1 MELRVLRYFLAVVDE
16 KNISRAAQ
24 QLHVSQ
30 PTVSRQI
37 KELEEELG
45 ITLFERGSRTIELTN
60 SGEYFATQARQILSL
75 TDKTL
80 ANIHENQDISGSV
93 WIGSAEAKNFLTIA
107 QAVRELQT
115 TYPRIQVNVTSAN
128 ADDVRTKVKN
138 GVYDFGVIM
147 EPADKSDFDF
157 MHLPGESRW
166 GLLVPNTSPLAQR
179 DHLELSDLL
188 GQQLIISQQKGMTNV
203 LNDWFGE
210 SNQDIHVVA
219 TYNLLYNASLLV
231 SAGVGYALCI
241 DGIINTNQS
250 ELTFIPLVPTLTTGS
265 SIVWLKGHRL
275 SLAAKTLLDQITTD
289 LN

>member
-1 MELRVLRYFLAVVDE
+1 MEFRVLRYFLAVVDE

-37 KELEEELG
+37 SELEEELET
-45 ITLFERGSRTIELTN
+45 ILFERGSRSIELTN

-80 ANIHENQDISGSV
+80 ENIHENQDISGSV
-93 WIGSAEAKNFLTIA
+93 WIGSAEAKNFLTVA
-107 QAVRELQT
+107 QAIRELQE
-115 TYPRIQVNVTSAN
+115 TYPRIQINVTSTN
-128 ADDVRTKVKN
+128 ADDVRARLKS
-138 GVYDFGVIM
+138 GVFDFGIIM

-157 MHLPGESRW
+157 LRIPGESRW
-166 GLLVPNTSPLAQR
+166 GLLVPNTSPLAQK
-179 DHLELSDLL
+179 DHLALNDLL
-188 GQQLIISQQKGMTNV
+188 GQKLIISQQKGMTEV

-219 TYNLLYNASLLV
+219 TYNLLYNASLMV

-241 DGIINTNQS
+241 DGIVNTNQS
-250 ELTFIPLVPTLTTGS
+250 ELTFVPLKPMLTTGS

-275 SLAAKTLLDQITTD
+275 STAAKTLLNQISAD

>member
-60 SGEYFATQARQILSL
+60 SGEYFAAQARQILSL

-115 TYPRIQVNVTSAN
+115 IYPRIQVNVTSAN

>member
-30 PTVSRQI
+30 PTISRQI
-37 KELEEELG
+37 KDLEEELG
-45 ITLFERGSRTIELTN
+45 IILFERGSRSIQLTN
-60 SGEYFATQARQILSL
+60 SGEYFAAQARQILSL

-80 ANIHENQDISGSV
+80 ENIHENQDISGSV

-107 QAVRELQT
+107 QAIRELQD
-115 TYPRIQVNVTSAN
+115 TYPHIQINVTSTN
-128 ADDVRTKVKN
+128 ADDVRARLKS
-138 GVYDFGVIM
+138 GVFDFGVIM
-147 EPADKSDFDF
+147 EPAEKSDFDF

-179 DHLELSDLL
+179 DHLKLDDLI
-188 GQQLIISQQKGMTNV
+188 GEKLIISQQKGMTDV

-210 SNQDIHVVA
+210 SNRDIHVVA
-219 TYNLLYNASLLV
+219 TYNLLYNASLMV

-275 SLAAKTLLDQITTD
+275 STAAKTLLNQISAE

>member
-1 MELRVLRYFLAVVDE
+1 MEFRVLRYFLAVVDE

-37 KELEEELG
+37 SELEEELG
-45 ITLFERGSRTIELTN
+45 TTLFERGSRSIELTN

-80 ANIHENQDISGSV
+80 ENIHENQDISGSV
-93 WIGSAEAKNFLTIA
+93 WIGSAEAKNFLTVA
-107 QAVRELQT
+107 QAIRELQE
-115 TYPRIQVNVTSAN
+115 TYPRIQINVTSTN
-128 ADDVRTKVKN
+128 ADDVRARLKS
-138 GVYDFGVIM
+138 GVFDFGIIM

-157 MHLPGESRW
+157 LRIPGESRW
-166 GLLVPNTSPLAQR
+166 GLLVPNTSPLAQK
-179 DHLELSDLL
+179 DHLALNDLL
-188 GQQLIISQQKGMTNV
+188 GQKLIISQQKGMTEV

-219 TYNLLYNASLLV
+219 TYNLLYNASLMV

-241 DGIINTNQS
+241 DGIVNTNQS
-250 ELTFIPLVPTLTTGS
+250 ELTFVPLKPMLTTGS

-275 SLAAKTLLDQITTD
+275 STAAKTLLNQISAD